1 MWIAKFEPDNVSLG
15 KPKEKKAVVDGK
27 ETSSFDDAEEICN
40 LLQEALDSRPP
51 EAYDEACNAITK
63 SAYQMKARLEVL
75 LLGEGKRAND
85 PIDSIKTALKI
96 QTSDMAVR
104 YFDELVEGFAE
115 CGRWE
120 DIMRLV
126 KTLGDKTPLA
136 DYEWSTTSLS
146 LQRAA
151 RAGTAE
157 DRELLKNLYRTHTP
171 HRLYGASAAEVETLL
186 WGARRPATCSP
197 IILAKKFG
205 ESSDPKVKRFT
216 LRQMEELVKQLQRR
230 YGYELYPERAYLI
243 RIPLALMRRR
253 MGPTDQFYE
262 ELDDTFRRCLRALRD
277 NQSNNDPYSFRM
289 LAKTLRLAPGMDSK
303 YSLGR
308 RIYDVKTYPVQSPQ
322 GATILLYGHEN
333 GVTVVWRGGRALK
346 PPKQSTSEK
355 QNGANLEN
363 AVMVIDSDDETSSPA
378 AFVDKPEFLD
388 APTTDA
394 PVPEITQTLDLAL
407 GTAVLHVAVLPMPA
421 TSADDAAWNGADI
434 LKTKI
439 IFAVTCAT
447 TDVYV
452 ITLPL
457 TPPSHESKARPE
469 LRKNLLAGN
478 AGTGVWGE
486 TLTLLTGPSRPCGGL
501 AITLV
506 RPKPGSRS
514 RSTERPAGQ
523 AAQATRVI
531 VAAHSRE
538 ASGVLRLW
546 DVALDAKPGN
556 VNRVEPF
563 QTEYLPSPLSSLAF
577 NPTHTTQLL
586 AVSSSQAARIYDY
599 ATAALPS
606 DDTSEGPFPTQ
617 GSWLL
622 SLYAPFARG
631 PSMST
636 TRKPIVGAEW
646 IANGRAI
653 LVLLADGQWGIWDI
667 DGASPSAGGTGTGSL
682 FSRATAG
689 LRGSAITNFSVS
701 GHLEGTKRLA
711 TVRGGI
717 AVAQLAAQG
726 TGPGEESAV
735 LWIGGTDPVVSV
747 IPVISRF
754 WDSQLRRAAG
764 GGVNLWS
771 GAQPTRMIRLT
782 DLGAGLLGE
791 RCTGAVAIPKTNQAV
806 AAPTNGSSV
815 AKEGNGNRSEGL
827 PIEVLVQGE
836 SRLVVVHESEDAGSL
851 TSRLLGARRK
861 PRADLGPT
869 RAILA
874 YPSPD
879 QPPSSNN
886 VSFNV
891 SFSQPRSRK
900 TGGLFQTRPR
910 PSSSSSSAKGASF
923 DQSMNVLPSTEVP
936 DETQSAPSSQQGLMF
951 INDLSFAADQPN
963 DELEVESRDIEQELR
978 DVMEIDRELAQM
990 SREWERGTKRVF
1002 FEED

>member
-1 MWIAKFEPDNVSLG
+1 MQPV
-15 KPKEKKAVVDGK
+15 PR
-27 ETSSFDDAEEICN
+27 T
-40 LLQEALDSRPP
+40 R
-51 EAYDEACNAITK
+51 
-63 SAYQMKARLEVL
+63 R
-75 LLGEGKRAND
+75 
-85 PIDSIKTALKI
+85 
-96 QTSDMAVR
+96 
-104 YFDELVEGFAE
+104 
-115 CGRWE
+115 
-120 DIMRLV
+120 
-126 KTLGDKTPLA
+126 TPQN
-136 DYEWSTTSLS
+136 T
-146 LQRAA
+146 Q
-151 RAGTAE
+151 
-157 DRELLKNLYRTHTP
+157 HT
-171 HRLYGASAAEVETLL
+171 
-186 WGARRPATCSP
+186 
-197 IILAKKFG
+197 
-205 ESSDPKVKRFT
+205 
-216 LRQMEELVKQLQRR
+216 
-230 YGYELYPERAYLI
+230 
-243 RIPLALMRRR
+243 
-253 MGPTDQFYE
+253 
-262 ELDDTFRRCLRALRD
+262 
-277 NQSNNDPYSFRM
+277 
-289 LAKTLRLAPGMDSK
+289 

-308 RIYDVKTYPVQSPQ
+308 RIHDVKTYPVQSPQ
-322 GATILLYGHEN
+322 GATILIYGHEN
-333 GVTVVWRGGRALK
+333 GITVVWRGGRRLK
-346 PPKQSTSEK
+346 PAKQSASEK
-355 QNGANLEN
+355 QNGPNSEN
-363 AVMVIDSDDETSSPA
+363 AVMVIDSDDETPSPA

-388 APTTDA
+388 TPTTDA

-407 GTAVLHVAVLPMPA
+407 GTAVLHVAVLPMAA
-421 TSADDAAWNGADI
+421 TAAEDAAGNGANI
-434 LKTKI
+434 LKSKI
-439 IFAVTCAT
+439 VFAVTCAT

-486 TLTLLTGPSRPCGGL
+486 TLTLLTGPTRPCGGL

-506 RPKPGSRS
+506 KHKPGSRS

-523 AAQATRVI
+523 AAPATRVI

-538 ASGVLRLW
+538 ASGILRLW
-546 DVALDAKPGN
+546 DVALDAKPGT

-563 QTEYLPSPLSSLAF
+563 QTEYLPSPLSSITF

-586 AVSSSQAARIYDY
+586 TVTSSQAARIYDY

-606 DDTSEGPFPTQ
+606 DDASEGPFPTQ

-636 TRKPIVGAEW
+636 TRKPIVGADW
-646 IANGRAI
+646 IAHGRAI

-682 FSRATAG
+682 FSKASAG

-701 GHLEGTKRLA
+701 GHLEGTSPLRNPGTQKSSTAPGATGDFVPMTPHARRDAITSATAGGPEKLA

-717 AVAQLAAQG
+717 TVAQLAPQG

-735 LWIGGTDPVVSV
+735 LWLGGTDPVVSV

-771 GAQPTRMIRLT
+771 GAQPTRMLRLA

-791 RCTGAVAIPKTNQAV
+791 RCTGVAAIPKPGQA
-806 AAPTNGSSV
+806 ATTNGSSA
-815 AKEGNGNRSEGL
+815 AKDGNSNRAEGL

-836 SRLVVVHESEDAGSL
+836 SRLVVVHESEDASSL

-874 YPSPD
+874 YPRPD
-879 QPPSSNN
+879 QPASSND
-886 VSFNV
+886 VSFNL
-891 SFSQPRSRK
+891 SIAQPRSRK
-900 TGGLFQTRPR
+900 TGRLFQTRPR
-910 PSSSSSSAKGASF
+910 PSSAKGSF
-923 DQSMNVLPSTEVP
+923 DQSADVLPSTEVP
-936 DETQSAPSSQQGLMF
+936 DETQSAPSSQQGMMF
-951 INDLSFAADQPN
+951 VNDLSFAADQPD
-963 DELEVESRDIEQELR
+963 DELEVEGRDIEQELL
-978 DVMEIDRELAQM
+978 DIMEIDRELVQM
-990 SREWERGTKRVF
+990 DRERERGTKRVF